1 MLCLWE
7 LHPTLQGLIIRVT
20 RMKLLLLAAHVSEIE
35 GGLEILL
42 AVALARTRLR
52 SCGCPY
58 LACRVPVQVQ
68 SM

>member
-1 MLCLWE
+1 
-7 LHPTLQGLIIRVT
+7 
-20 RMKLLLLAAHVSEIE
+20 MKLLLLAAHVSEIE

-42 AVALARTRLR
+42 AVALARTRRR
-52 SCGCPY
+52 SCGCPD